1 MQSTSINQRIN
12 EQKLKVFSENPEVQ
26 LIAPCVL
33 GNGIVEVTND
43 AVTDYKD
50 IFEKSIKKLG
60 FFIPASGSGSRM
72 FQFLQ
77 DFLVEPTDE
86 NRSLVE
92 KFFNNIE
99 KFAFFNYL
107 PIEIQTN
114 LKNKTQDI
122 HQFISFLLTED
133 GLNYAA
139 LPKGLIPFHVYNSYC
154 LNPFQEL
161 IIQSKEIKK
170 DCSFYFTIQ
179 AEYEAQIKESIQE
192 FVDSTIKEVAFS
204 EQEKKT
210 NSFAFKNDETVLMH
224 DNGEYITRPAGHG
237 ALLNQL
243 NAIDEEVI
251 FVKNIDNI
259 QHQEFAES
267 STDTLKVLGGILHSF
282 KEEAREI
289 VLNPTLEGFKQFCIQ
304 YHLLDAT
311 ELESILNE
319 EQIIEVL
326 NRPIRICGM
335 VKNDGQPGGGPFWV
349 QSNGVISK
357 QIVEKSQI
365 SLKGEQYHLMAQ
377 SSHFNPVMIAL
388 STKDLNGTKID
399 LTNYKDDNNYFIV
412 HKKHNGIPIRF
423 IELPGLWNGGMAFW
437 NTVFVEVP
445 SESFSP
451 VKSVLDLL
459 EKEHQ
464 TNYKVI

>member
-1 MQSTSINQRIN
+1 MQSTSINQRIK
-12 EQKLKVFSENPEVQ
+12 EQKQKVFSENPEVQ
-26 LIAPCVL
+26 LVAPCVL
-33 GNGIVEVTND
+33 GNGIVEVSND
-43 AVTDYKD
+43 AATYYKEL
-50 IFEKSIKKLG
+50 FEKSIKKLG

-107 PIEIQTN
+107 PIEIQEN
-114 LKNKTQDI
+114 LKSKTQDI
-122 HQFISFLLTED
+122 HQFSSFLLTEN
-133 GLNYAA
+133 GLNYAD
-139 LPKGLIPFHVYNSYC
+139 LPKGLIPFHAYESLC

-161 IIQSKEIKK
+161 VIQSKSLNVPS
-170 DCSFYFTIQ
+170 DFYFTIQ
-179 AEYEAQIKESIQE
+179 AEYENLIKDSIQQYI
-192 FVDSTIKEVAFS
+192 DSSIKKVAFS
-204 EQEKKT
+204 EQEKTT
-210 NSFAFKNDETVLMH
+210 NSFAFTNDGTILL
-224 DNGEYITRPAGHG
+224 DGNGDYVTRPAGHG

-243 NAIDEEVI
+243 NAIEEEVI

-259 QHQEFAES
+259 QHQELSEK
-267 STDTLKVLGGILHSF
+267 STETLKILGGILHSF

-289 VLNPTLEGFKQFCIQ
+289 VQNPTINAFKQFCKQ
-304 YHLLDAT
+304 YNLLDAT
-311 ELESILNE
+311 ELERTLNK

-349 QSNGVISK
+349 QTNGVISK

-399 LTNYKDDNNYFIV
+399 LTHYKDDNNYFIV
-412 HKKHNGIPIRF
+412 HKKHHGIPIRF

-437 NTVFVEVP
+437 NTIFVEIS

-451 VKSVLDLL
+451 VKSILDLL
-459 EKEHQ
+459 DTKH
-464 TNYKVI
+464 